1 MNMDTEADYIAALI
15 ELHRGLKRQGP
26 GDDEFSFQ
34 LLQEIAA
41 YLPVNPRIAD
51 LGCGSGAGS
60 LLLANYY
67 HSRVL
72 AVDLSAEFIAEL
84 TTRAQAA
91 GLADLIT
98 PINADMA
105 DLNWPAGSIDLL
117 WSEGAA
123 YQLGFE
129 TALTR
134 WRPLIRSDGIAVIS
148 EMSWFIDNAPLP
160 VHTYW
165 QTAYP
170 TMANELDNMAR
181 AQRAGFQV
189 LMTRRLPSAA
199 WWANYY
205 APLKIR
211 MEALNSESSFA
222 SVLRE
227 TEQEMALFAQ
237 YSDYYGYTFYV
248 LQTC

>member
-1 MNMDTEADYIAALI
+1 MDSETDYIAALI

-26 GDDEFSFQ
+26 GDDEFSRH
-34 LLQEIAA
+34 LLQELAA

-51 LGCGSGAGS
+51 LGCGSGAAS
-60 LLLANYY
+60 LLLANDY

-84 TTRAQAA
+84 STRAQAA
-91 GLADLIT
+91 GLADFIT

-105 DLNWPAGSIDLL
+105 DLNWPNESIDLL

-129 TALTR
+129 NALTR
-134 WRPLIRSDGIAVIS
+134 WRPLIRSGGIAVIS
-148 EMSWFIDNAPLP
+148 EMSWFIDDAPP
-160 VHTYW
+160 PAQTYW

-181 AQRAGFQV
+181 AKRAGFHV
-189 LMTRRLPSAA
+189 LITRRLPSAA

-205 APLKIR
+205 EPLKIR
-211 MEALNSESSFA
+211 IQQLNSESSLA
-222 SVLRE
+222 PVLRE

-237 YSDYYGYTFYV
+237 YSDHYGYTFYV
-248 LQTC
+248 LQAC